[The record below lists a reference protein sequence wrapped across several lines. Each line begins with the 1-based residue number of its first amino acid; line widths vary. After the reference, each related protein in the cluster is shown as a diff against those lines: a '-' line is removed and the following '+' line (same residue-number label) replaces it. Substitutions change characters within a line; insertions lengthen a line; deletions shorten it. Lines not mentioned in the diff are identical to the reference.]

1 MFQDTSAAAP
11 GQHIVFGSDD
21 EDEEEKEPDEAAA
34 PAHSKAPP
42 KEKVSYRL

>member
-21 EDEEEKEPDEAAA
+21 EEEEEPDEAAA
-34 PAHSKAPP
+34 PAHSKAPL